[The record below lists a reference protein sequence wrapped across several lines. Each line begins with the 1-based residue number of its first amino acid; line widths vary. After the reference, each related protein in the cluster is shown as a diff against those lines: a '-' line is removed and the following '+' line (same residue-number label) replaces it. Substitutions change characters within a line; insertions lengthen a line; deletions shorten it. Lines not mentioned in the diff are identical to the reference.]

1 MITKSGGEYAYLRQ
15 AFPPVFGFIFSFM
28 QTLLLRPS
36 IAAII
41 SLTCGEYVSVLFFD
55 DGCGTP
61 PDAVVKSIAAAVLC
75 KFI

>member
-1 MITKSGGEYAYLRQ
+1 MITKSGGDYAYLRQ
-15 AFPPVFGFIFSFM
+15 AFHPVFGFLYSFM
-28 QTLLLRPS
+28 QTLLLRPA

-41 SLTCGEYVSVLFFD
+41 SMTCGEYVAVLFFD

-61 PDAVVKSIAAAVLC
+61 PAGVVKSIAITVLC